1 MLVRLVVA
9 AFLLGH
15 AMIHAGF
22 LAPRPPLSATGPTWP
37 FVLERSWILDPFH
50 VDREIG
56 RLIGMALVAVTVAG
70 FGLAAIATLGV
81 GPASLWTAAVGVGSV
96 GSLGVLLLF
105 FNPMLVLGVGIDLTL
120 VWTVFVLGWMP
131 IEATT

>member
-22 LAPRPPLSATGPTWP
+22 LAPRPPLTATGPTWP
-37 FVLERSWILDPFH
+37 FVLEQSWILDAFH

-70 FGLAAIATLGV
+70 LGIAAIATLGV
-81 GPASLWTAAVGVGSV
+81 GPASLWTAAVGVGSM

-105 FNPMLVLGVGIDLTL
+105 FNPMLVLGVGIDLAL
-120 VWTVFVLGWMP
+120 VWTVFVLGWVP
-131 IEATT
+131 IDATT